1 MKHVIDSTDLTVE
14 EIDGILK
21 LAQDIIDDKEAYS
34 EACKGKKLAT
44 LFFDPTFSVVVSSG
58 IQNAD
63 RFLTWRLPFSST

>member
-34 EACKGKKLAT
+34 EACKGKNLQHYFLNQVQEQDLA
-44 LFFDPTFSVVVSSG
+44 LN
-58 IQNAD
+58 QQ
-63 RFLTWRLPFSST
+63 

>member
-34 EACKGKKLAT
+34 EACKGKNLQHY
-44 LFFDPTFSVVVSSG
+44 F
-58 IQNAD
+58 
-63 RFLTWRLPFSST
+63 

>member
-44 LFFDPTFSVVVSSG
+44 LFLNQVQEQDLALN
-58 IQNAD
+58 QQ
-63 RFLTWRLPFSST
+63 

>member
-34 EACKGKKLAT
+34 EACKGKKT
-44 LFFDPTFSVVVSSG
+44 CNVIF
-58 IQNAD
+58 
-63 RFLTWRLPFSST
+63 

>member
-44 LFFDPTFSVVVSSG
+44 LFLNQVQEQD
-58 IQNAD
+58 
-63 RFLTWRLPFSST
+63 

>member
-34 EACKGKKLAT
+34 ERVRAKNLQHYFLNQVQEQGLA
-44 LFFDPTFSVVVSSG
+44 LN
-58 IQNAD
+58 QQ
-63 RFLTWRLPFSST
+63 